1 MTSPQFLNNQKVI
14 FEKENCFVK
23 FLIIP
28 NDFTIILVSSNYYKG
43 KKLMKIYFT
52 RLFFHF

>member
-14 FEKENCFVK
+14 LEKEKYFMK

-28 NDFTIILVSSNYYKG
+28 NDFMIILVSSNYYKG